1 MEVIKKM
8 QANSDLDAEY
18 MELATGRRDPGRM
31 NEILS
36 ERRSNAEAI
45 RKILSELGA

>member
-18 MELATGRRDPGRM
+18 MKLAASGRDPDRM
-31 NEILS
+31 QAILS
-36 ERRSNAEAI
+36 ERRSNAESI
-45 RKILSELGA
+45 KKILSELDA

>member
-18 MELATGRRDPGRM
+18 LQLATGARDPGRM
-31 NEILS
+31 EAILG
-36 ERRSNAEAI
+36 ERRSNAEQI
-45 RKILSELGA
+45 EKILSELGA